1 MVFKLREKEMI
12 SKNKKQRVNKKAKK
26 KVKKK
31 QNKKKYTAMP
41 GLEPSSKRLKV
52 GNSYE

>member
-1 MVFKLREKEMI
+1 MI

-31 QNKKKYTAMP
+31 TKQEKIHRDAGART
-41 GLEPSSKRLKV
+41 LVQKV
-52 GNSYE
+52 EGGQ